1 MSSRTAQSDVWD
13 TREYPLR
20 LCQRTDR
27 DTTLTTKRKVLQII
41 STQMTKKE
49 IGMTEKEKIKYII
62 DKLEEISVSWE
73 EWKDQKAYFI
83 SLLNLR
89 TMRDYPYTTKNQ
101 RSR

>member
-1 MSSRTAQSDVWD
+1 MPSRTIRGDVWD

-49 IGMTEKEKIKYII
+49 IGMTEKENTS
-62 DKLEEISVSWE
+62 LIS
-73 EWKDQKAYFI
+73 
-83 SLLNLR
+83 
-89 TMRDYPYTTKNQ
+89 
-101 RSR
+101 